1 MTLPDVNTLTRAA
14 TANLAAHFTYVQE
27 RTAGMQVIRSS
38 ELLLTDCGLPCDTF
52 NAVCAARLTP
62 ENASTHIQQAINHFK
77 TVNRPFSWWLS
88 PGDQPSDLGT
98 RLRDAGLQEA
108 ETELAMAAD
117 LTHLDASSVATSGL
131 AIQRVT
137 TASQL
142 RDFAT
147 VVAANWSPPDELV
160 LRFYDLAAPVLLTD
174 QSPLWQFVG
183 YVDGVPAAAS
193 ELVFGGGGAGLYSV
207 CTLAAYRGR
216 GFGSAMTLMPL
227 IHARAAGQTI
237 AILQASEQGA
247 RIYQRLG
254 FQPFGIVT
262 EYKPE

>member
-1 MTLPDVNTLTRAA
+1 MTFPDLDSLTRAA

-27 RTAGMQVIRSS
+27 RTTGMSVSRSS
-38 ELLLTDCGLPCDTF
+38 ELILTDCGLPCDTF

-62 ENASTHIQQAINHFK
+62 ENANIHIQQAISHFK
-77 TVNRPFSWWLS
+77 SANRPFSWWLS
-88 PGDQPSDLGT
+88 PGDQPSDLGA

-117 LTHLDASSVATSGL
+117 LAHLDTSAAPTSGL
-131 AIQRVT
+131 SIRRVT

-147 VVAANWSPPDELV
+147 VIAANWSPPDELV
-160 LRFYDLAAPVLLTD
+160 LRFYERAAPVLLTV

-193 ELVFGGGGAGLYSV
+193 ELVFGGGVAGLYSV

-216 GFGSAMTLMPL
+216 GFGSDMTLTPL
-227 IHARAAGQTI
+227 IHARAAGQTT
-237 AILQASEQGA
+237 AILQASEQGS

-254 FQPFGIVT
+254 FQPFGTVT
-262 EYKPE
+262 EYKP